1 MVRSKDIPSYII
13 IKPETVCNLIFL
25 NCQMGWGDLGIF
37 GEPNK
42 ETPFLDRMAAEGLTL
57 TDVYAANPLCSPC
70 KSVVSFAII
79 AVT

>member
-1 MVRSKDIPSYII
+1 
-13 IKPETVCNLIFL
+13 
-25 NCQMGWGDLGIF
+25 MGWGDLGIF